1 MTTKPLA
8 KADLLQFTGTEHWH
22 RHGLARNVVRLTIK
36 RPPAADGL
44 PGRVTSYGYHGHDAV
59 LHVQPD
65 RAPDDRTL
73 VVRIIGG
80 PHLPVGS
87 PVTLR
92 ARGPVFAW
100 PRD

>member
-1 MTTKPLA
+1 VHADAGTATTATTPSS
-8 KADLLQFTGTEHWH
+8 TSS
-22 RHGLARNVVRLTIK
+22 
-36 RPPAADGL
+36 PAG
-44 PGRVTSYGYHGHDAV
+44 P
-59 LHVQPD
+59 
-65 RAPDDRTL
+65 PDDRTL

-87 PVTLR
+87 AVTLR

>member
-1 MTTKPLA
+1 V
-8 KADLLQFTGTEHWH
+8 
-22 RHGLARNVVRLTIK
+22 GLVIFLVRVARRQSQDQT
-36 RPPAADGL
+36 
-44 PGRVTSYGYHGHDAV
+44 GRVTSYGYHGHDAV

-80 PHLPVGS
+80 PHLPVGF

>member
-1 MTTKPLA
+1 
-8 KADLLQFTGTEHWH
+8 
-22 RHGLARNVVRLTIK
+22 
-36 RPPAADGL
+36 
-44 PGRVTSYGYHGHDAV
+44 
-59 LHVQPD
+59 
-65 RAPDDRTL
+65 

>member
-1 MTTKPLA
+1 HPLA
-8 KADLLQFTGTEHWH
+8 PNAL
-22 RHGLARNVVRLTIK
+22 
-36 RPPAADGL
+36 PAPDGAPTADGL